1 MTLADFAS
9 LSTAISGIAVTASL
23 IYLALQVHQ
32 NTKHTRALL
41 HQGRAARVVELHMA
55 QANSDIV
62 EATIL
67 AEGGEPSLEAIRALQ
82 FRQFCG
88 AYTSSFEESFL
99 QYRNGLLEEDVYQS
113 LRKNVASN
121 FGSAARRA
129 NWESRKTPGTAFT
142 RFVDEIISKQ
152 ALANQPNATTE

>member
-62 EATIL
+62 EANIL

-82 FRQFCG
+82 FRLSSG
-88 AYTSSFEESFL
+88 AYISSFEESFF

-121 FGSAARRA
+121 FISAARRA

-142 RFVDEIISKQ
+142 KFVDEIISKLP
-152 ALANQPNATTE
+152 AATAAPTRL